1 MSNTSLEKSK
11 IRILLL
17 EGVHQSAIDTLN
29 AAGYT
34 NIEYLSH
41 SLGEEDLIEKI
52 ADAHFV
58 GIRSRT
64 QLTANVFE
72 AAKKLV
78 AVGCFCIGTNQVD
91 LQAATR
97 RGVAVFNAPF
107 SNTRSVAEL
116 VLAQAILLLRGVP
129 EKSAKAHRGEWIK
142 SAKNSYEI
150 RGKKL
155 GIIGYGNI
163 GTQFSVLAESLGM
176 DVYFYDVV
184 SKLPIGNA
192 TQVGTLQ
199 ELLNISDVVSLHV
212 PETPATKYMFKAEQ
226 FAQMKPGSILMNA
239 SRGTVVDID
248 ALAESLGMDV
258 YFYDVVSKLPIGNA
272 TQVGTLQELL
282 NISDVVSLHVPETP
296 ATKYMFKAEQ
306 FAQMKPGSILMNASR
321 GTVVDIDAL
330 ADALSSG
337 KLLGAAIDVFPVE
350 PKSNDEEF
358 VSPLREFDNCILTP
372 HVGGSTIEAQENIGR
387 EVAEKLAMYSDNGT
401 SVSSVNF
408 PEVALPSHPNQ
419 HRLLHIHE
427 NVPGVMS
434 EINQVFSE
442 NSINVCGQYL
452 QTKEDIGYVVVDVD
466 KAYGELALEKLRQV
480 KGTIRCR
487 VLF

>member
-41 SLGEEDLIEKI
+41 SLGEEELIEKI

-64 QLTANVFE
+64 QLTEKVFE

-129 EKSAKAHRGEWIK
+129 EKSAKAHRGEWLK

-184 SKLPIGNA
+184 SKLSIGNA

-199 ELLNISDVVSLHV
+199 ELLNI
-212 PETPATKYMFKAEQ
+212 A
-226 FAQMKPGSILMNA
+226 
-239 SRGTVVDID
+239 
-248 ALAESLGMDV
+248 
-258 YFYDVVSKLPIGNA
+258 
-272 TQVGTLQELL
+272 
-282 NISDVVSLHVPETP
+282 DVVSLHVPETP

-330 ADALSSG
+330 ADALRSG
-337 KLLGAAIDVFPVE
+337 KLLGAAVDVFPVE

-358 VSPLREFDNCILTP
+358 ISPLREFDNCILTP

-442 NSINVCGQYL
+442 NGINVCGQYL

>member
-34 NIEYLSH
+34 NIEYLTH
-41 SLGEEDLIEKI
+41 SLGEEELIEKI

-64 QLTANVFE
+64 QLTEKVFE
-72 AAKKLV
+72 AARKLV

-129 EKSAKAHRGEWIK
+129 EKSAKAHRGEWLK

-163 GTQFSVLAESLGM
+163 GTQFSV
-176 DVYFYDVV
+176 
-184 SKLPIGNA
+184 
-192 TQVGTLQ
+192 
-199 ELLNISDVVSLHV
+199 
-212 PETPATKYMFKAEQ
+212 
-226 FAQMKPGSILMNA
+226 
-239 SRGTVVDID
+239 
-248 ALAESLGMDV
+248 LAESLGMDV

-442 NSINVCGQYL
+442 NGINVCGQYL

>member
-1 MSNTSLEKSK
+1 M
-11 IRILLL
+11 
-17 EGVHQSAIDTLN
+17 
-29 AAGYT
+29 
-34 NIEYLSH
+34 
-41 SLGEEDLIEKI
+41 
-52 ADAHFV
+52 
-58 GIRSRT
+58 
-64 QLTANVFE
+64 
-72 AAKKLV
+72 
-78 AVGCFCIGTNQVD
+78 GCFCIGTNQVD

-248 ALAESLGMDV
+248 ALA
-258 YFYDVVSKLPIGNA
+258 
-272 TQVGTLQELL
+272 
-282 NISDVVSLHVPETP
+282 
-296 ATKYMFKAEQ
+296 
-306 FAQMKPGSILMNASR
+306 
-321 GTVVDIDAL
+321 
-330 ADALSSG
+330 DALSSG

-387 EVAEKLAMYSDNGT
+387 EVAEKLAMYSDN
-401 SVSSVNF
+401 
-408 PEVALPSHPNQ
+408 
-419 HRLLHIHE
+419 HIHE

-452 QTKEDIGYVVVDVD
+452 QTKEEQGLRRTGAGKTPPGERHHSLSRTVLTDSCLQEPEHPLGAPVFYDISGHN
-466 KAYGELALEKLRQV
+466 ATFQQNLMLPPLRF
-480 KGTIRCR
+480 GHA
-487 VLF
+487 